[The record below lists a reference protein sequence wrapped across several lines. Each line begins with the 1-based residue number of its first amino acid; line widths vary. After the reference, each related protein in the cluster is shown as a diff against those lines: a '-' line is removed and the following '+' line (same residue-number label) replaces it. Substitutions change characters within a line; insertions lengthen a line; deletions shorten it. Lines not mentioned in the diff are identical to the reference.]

1 MPEICEVVLTSQYL
15 FTKLKNR
22 YITGINVIAGKY
34 THTPLQGKELIDK
47 HKPLKIVNIDS
58 KGKFMWFQ
66 LKDPQQKDI
75 YILNNFGLTG
85 EWSFHK
91 SKSDRIIFDIETH
104 PNDPNKNK
112 KYKLY
117 FADARNFGLLEITD
131 DRTALEKK
139 LNKLAPDL
147 LKSNF
152 TVEDFINWVHNY
164 LQKSKNRKKVP
175 IVKALLRQNKKDGIA
190 SGIGN
195 YLSSEIL
202 YRAKISPFTKVGD
215 LTQTDLVNLA
225 NTIKKVIKLCYMSNI
240 TGYMKKLTDFV
251 IKHKDKVK
259 KGIFPDYHP
268 DVQLAENETFEFLVY
283 GRDKDNFGNIV
294 KKDVIDATR
303 TTYWVPN
310 VQK

>member
-104 PNDPNKNK
+104 PNDP
-112 KYKLY
+112 
-117 FADARNFGLLEITD
+117 
-131 DRTALEKK
+131 
-139 LNKLAPDL
+139 
-147 LKSNF
+147 
-152 TVEDFINWVHNY
+152 
-164 LQKSKNRKKVP
+164 
-175 IVKALLRQNKKDGIA
+175 
-190 SGIGN
+190 
-195 YLSSEIL
+195 
-202 YRAKISPFTKVGD
+202 
-215 LTQTDLVNLA
+215 
-225 NTIKKVIKLCYMSNI
+225 
-240 TGYMKKLTDFV
+240 
-251 IKHKDKVK
+251 
-259 KGIFPDYHP
+259 
-268 DVQLAENETFEFLVY
+268 
-283 GRDKDNFGNIV
+283 
-294 KKDVIDATR
+294 
-303 TTYWVPN
+303 
-310 VQK
+310 